1 MCRVRC
7 YNRERVPQDWARRN
21 AYGDV
26 ENDSMKVL
34 VINSGSSSV
43 KYKVYEYGQSAEAI
57 AKGIVERI
65 GLAGPMISCGCCL
78 TKWERCSRQEIF
90 KNPDSLNVKNHSDA
104 INTICKILMSDACG
118 IIHDL
123 SEIKGIGHRVV
134 HGGEAFTGS
143 TIIDDAVLSGIRK
156 CAKLAPLHNPPAIL
170 GIEACAEFFK
180 NTPQVAVFD
189 TAFHH
194 TIPKNAY
201 MYGLPQDYYK
211 EHGVRRYGFHGTSH
225 RYVARKAIDMLDM
238 PAEKTKII
246 TCHLGNGCS
255 ITAVKGGKS
264 VDTSMG
270 LTPLEGLMMGTRSG
284 DLDPAIPL
292 FLIKELG
299 MSAQEVDEMLN
310 KSSGFK
316 GICGKADVRD
326 IERLA
331 AEGDANCALAL
342 NMFSYRVARYIGSYA
357 MVMNGVD
364 AIVFTGGIGEH
375 GAAMRARILQNAGY
389 LGLKID
395 PEKNEHS
402 ETDIS
407 ASDSTVR
414 VFVIPTDEEWI
425 IATDTGRLVEE
436 ARGSDSK
443 EAALV
448 K

>member
-1 MCRVRC
+1 
-7 YNRERVPQDWARRN
+7 
-21 AYGDV
+21 
-26 ENDSMKVL
+26 MKVL

-43 KYKVYEYGQSAEAI
+43 KYKVYEHGTAPRVI
-57 AKGIVERI
+57 ARGMVERI
-65 GLAGPMISCGCCL
+65 GLSGPIMSCGCCL
-78 TKWERCSRQEIF
+78 TNYETCTNQDILREPGGLKIR
-90 KNPDSLNVKNHSDA
+90 NHSDA
-104 INTICKILMSDACG
+104 IDAVCQLLLSDTCG
-118 IIHDL
+118 IIQDL
-123 SEIKGIGHRVV
+123 SEIEGVGHRVV
-134 HGGEAFTGS
+134 HGGEEFTGS
-143 TIIDDAVLSGIRK
+143 TIIDDAVLAGIQK

-170 GIEACAEFFK
+170 GIEACKKIFK
-180 NTPQVAVFD
+180 DTPQVAVFD

-194 TIPKNAY
+194 TIPRNAY
-201 MYGLPQDYYK
+201 LYGIPMGFYD

-225 RYVARKAIDMLDM
+225 YYVSQKAIELLDK
-238 PAEKTKII
+238 PADKTRII

-255 ITAVKGGKS
+255 ITAVKDGKS

-270 LTPLEGLMMGTRSG
+270 LTPLEGVMMGTRSG
-284 DLDPAIPL
+284 DMDPAIPL
-292 FLIKELG
+292 FLIRELG
-299 MSAQEVDEMLN
+299 ISAEEVDAILN
-310 KSSGFK
+310 KQSGFK

-331 AEGDANCALAL
+331 AEGDAASKLAL

-395 PEKNEHS
+395 QDKNAQS
-402 ETDIS
+402 ATDIS
-407 ASDSTVR
+407 APDSQVR
-414 VFVIPTDEEWI
+414 VLVIPTDEELV
-425 IATDTGRLVEE
+425 IASDTGRLVEE
-436 ARGSDSK
+436 ARGSGSR

>member
-1 MCRVRC
+1 
-7 YNRERVPQDWARRN
+7 
-21 AYGDV
+21 
-26 ENDSMKVL
+26 MKVL

-43 KYKVYEYGQSAEAI
+43 KYKVYEYGTSPQAI
-57 AKGIVERI
+57 AKGMIERI
-65 GLAGPMISCGCCL
+65 GLSGPIMNCGCCL
-78 TKWERCSRQEIF
+78 TKWEACASQEILRG
-90 KNPDSLNVKNHSDA
+90 PHGLEIKNHSDA
-104 INTICKILMSDACG
+104 IHALCKLLMSDTCG
-118 IIHDL
+118 IVSDL
-123 SEIKGIGHRVV
+123 SEIEGIGHRVV
-134 HGGEAFTGS
+134 HGGEEFTGS
-143 TIIDDAVLSGIRK
+143 TIIDDAVLAGIRK

-170 GIEACAEFFK
+170 GIEACEKIFK

-194 TIPKNAY
+194 TIPRNAY
-201 MYGLPQDYYK
+201 LYGIPMDFYK
-211 EHGVRRYGFHGTSH
+211 QHGVRRYGFHGTSH
-225 RYVARKAIDMLDM
+225 RYVSQKAIELLDK
-238 PAEKTKII
+238 PADKTRVI

-270 LTPLEGLMMGTRSG
+270 LTPLEGVMMGTRSG

-292 FLIKELG
+292 FLIRELG
-299 MSAQEVDEMLN
+299 MSADEVDATLN
-310 KSSGFK
+310 KMSGLK

-331 AEGDANCALAL
+331 AEGEAASELAL

-364 AIVFTGGIGEH
+364 AIVFTGGIGEN
-375 GAAMRARILQNAGY
+375 GAAMRARILQNANY

-395 PEKNEHS
+395 PEKNARS
-402 ETDIS
+402 ATDI
-407 ASDSTVR
+407 ATADSKVR
-414 VFVIPTDEEWI
+414 VLVIPTDEELV
-425 IATDTGRLVEE
+425 IASDTGRLVEE
-436 ARGSDSK
+436 ARGSDSR